1 MRARDAGMR
10 DATARGAAARD
21 ATAGHGAGVAALP
34 GRTPA
39 SVRQEGVLPCP
50 CPPRRPGR
58 PGPPGG
64 PGPLGRVLARA
75 AAITALLTAAGSLC
89 GLLRDQTLAHLFG
102 AGRDSDAFLVAWT
115 VPETAATL
123 LIEDAM
129 ALLLIPAFSQALSAR
144 AEAADGARAL
154 PGDGP
159 DPVRALLTATFPRLF
174 GALACGSALLALG
187 APLLVRLLAPGLA
200 APAPAV
206 ACTRLT
212 ALTVLTF
219 GTAGYL
225 SAALRAH
232 RSFAAPAAIYVAYNL
247 GIIGTTLALHSA
259 WGVRAAAA
267 GVALGGVLMVL
278 VQLPA
283 FVRQLPGRERRRH
296 TPPPPNPP
304 PAPSPEGGEGE
315 GAGESSRPPLPHSPL
330 PHSPLLGLPLL
341 APVVCFALGRQSQV
355 LVERFL
361 GSSLPAG
368 AISHLNYAQKV
379 AQLPMVLSL
388 MICTVTFPVVA
399 RAVADGETATAGHRL
414 ERDLTL
420 AGLVVLLGGAY
431 VIACAPQ
438 IIEILFQRGA
448 FTAADTAATASVLR
462 VYALGL
468 LGHSL
473 VGALIR
479 PFFAAARPTWY
490 PAAAMATGLLITVV
504 TGVCAVRWWGV
515 HGIVAANAAGIT
527 ATALLL
533 LRGLGTR
540 VLALD
545 VRRVAA
551 GLGRLVL
558 AAAVA
563 AAAGGPLAALS
574 ASPLPGA
581 AAGALLVPAVF
592 AGTALAVRAPE
603 VRQLLLAVKGKLAHV
618 H

>member
-1 MRARDAGMR
+1 MRAW
-10 DATARGAAARD
+10 
-21 ATAGHGAGVAALP
+21 GAGALP
-34 GRTPA
+34 DLGPA
-39 SVRQEGVLPCP
+39 AVRRECAPDC
-50 CPPRRPGR
+50 PGR
-58 PGPPGG
+58 PGTPGTPAPPG
-64 PGPLGRVLARA
+64 RFLARA
-75 AAITALLTAAGSLC
+75 AAVTALLTAAGSLC
-89 GLLRDQTLAHLFG
+89 GLLRDQMLAQLFG
-102 AGRDSDAFLVAWT
+102 AGRDTDAFLVAWT

-129 ALLLIPAFSQALSAR
+129 ALLLIPAFGHALAAR
-144 AEAADGARAL
+144 AAASDEARTWPADAR
-154 PGDGP
+154 
-159 DPVRALLTATFPRLF
+159 DPVRALLAATLPRLL

-187 APLLVRLLAPGLA
+187 APVVVRLLAPGLPD
-200 APAPAV
+200 PAPAV

-225 SAALRAH
+225 GAALRAH
-232 RSFAAPAAIYVAYNL
+232 RSFAAPAAIYVAYNA
-247 GIIGTTLALHSA
+247 GILGTTLALHSA

-267 GVALGGVLMVL
+267 GVAFGGVLMVL

-283 FVRQLPGRERRRH
+283 CVRQLPLHVRQLPTGVRQLPGRVRRLPGRDGRLRRAIRPR
-296 TPPPPNPP
+296 T
-304 PAPSPEGGEGE
+304 
-315 GAGESSRPPLPHSPL
+315 SRPPL
-330 PHSPLLGLPLL
+330 LGLALL
-341 APVVCFALGRQSQV
+341 APVVCFTLSRQSQV

-368 AISHLNYAQKV
+368 ALSHLNYAQKV

-388 MICTVTFPVVA
+388 MLCTVTFPVVA
-399 RAVADGETATAGHRL
+399 RAVADGETARAGRRV

-431 VIACAPQ
+431 VGACAPQ
-438 IIEILFQRGA
+438 IVALLFQRGA

-490 PAAAMATGLLITVV
+490 PAAAMTGGLLITVV
-504 TGVCAVRWWGV
+504 AGAYAVRWWGA

-527 ATALLL
+527 VTALLL
-533 LRGLGTR
+533 LHGLGAR
-540 VLALD
+540 VPALD

-563 AAAGGPLAALS
+563 AAVGGPLAATV
-574 ASPLPGA
+574 AAPLPGA

-603 VRQLLLAVKGKLAHV
+603 ARQLLLAVRTFEVRRMLLAVKGKLAHV
-618 H
+618 R

>member
-1 MRARDAGMR
+1 MRAR
-10 DATARGAAARD
+10 
-21 ATAGHGAGVAALP
+21 GAGALP
-34 GRTPA
+34 DQDPA
-39 SVRQEGVLPCP
+39 AVRRECAPDC
-50 CPPRRPGR
+50 PGR
-58 PGPPGG
+58 PGTPAPPG
-64 PGPLGRVLARA
+64 RFLARA
-75 AAITALLTAAGSLC
+75 AAVTALLTAAGSLC
-89 GLLRDQTLAHLFG
+89 GLLRDQMLAQLFG
-102 AGRDSDAFLVAWT
+102 AGRDTDAFLVAWT

-129 ALLLIPAFSQALSAR
+129 ALLLIPAFGHALAAR
-144 AEAADGARAL
+144 AAAADEARTWPADDARAW
-154 PGDGP
+154 PADAR
-159 DPVRALLTATFPRLF
+159 DPVRTLLAATLPRLL

-187 APLLVRLLAPGLA
+187 APVVVRLLAPGLPD
-200 APAPAV
+200 PAPAV

-225 SAALRAH
+225 GAALRAH
-232 RSFAAPAAIYVAYNL
+232 RSFAAPAAIYVAYNA
-247 GIIGTTLALHSA
+247 GILGTTLALHSA

-267 GVALGGVLMVL
+267 GVAFGGVLMVL

-283 FVRQLPGRERRRH
+283 CVRQLPLHVRQLPTGVRQLPGHVWQLPGCVRRLPGRDGRLRRAIRPR
-296 TPPPPNPP
+296 T
-304 PAPSPEGGEGE
+304 
-315 GAGESSRPPLPHSPL
+315 SRPPL
-330 PHSPLLGLPLL
+330 LGLALL
-341 APVVCFALGRQSQV
+341 APVVCFTLSRQSQV

-368 AISHLNYAQKV
+368 ALSHLNYAQKV

-388 MICTVTFPVVA
+388 MLCTVTFPVVA
-399 RAVADGETATAGHRL
+399 RAVADGETARAGRRV

-431 VIACAPQ
+431 VGACAPQ
-438 IIEILFQRGA
+438 IVALLFQRGA

-468 LGHSL
+468 FGHSL

-490 PAAAMATGLLITVV
+490 PAAAMAGGLLITVV
-504 TGVCAVRWWGV
+504 AGAYAVRWWGA

-527 ATALLL
+527 VTALLL
-533 LRGLGTR
+533 LHGLGAR
-540 VLALD
+540 VPALD
-545 VRRVAA
+545 LRRVAA
-551 GLGRLVL
+551 RLGRLVL

-563 AAAGGPLAALS
+563 GAVGGPLAATV
-574 ASPLPGA
+574 AAPLPGA

-603 VRQLLLAVKGKLAHV
+603 ARQLLLAVRAFEVRRLLLAVKGKLAHV
-618 H
+618 R